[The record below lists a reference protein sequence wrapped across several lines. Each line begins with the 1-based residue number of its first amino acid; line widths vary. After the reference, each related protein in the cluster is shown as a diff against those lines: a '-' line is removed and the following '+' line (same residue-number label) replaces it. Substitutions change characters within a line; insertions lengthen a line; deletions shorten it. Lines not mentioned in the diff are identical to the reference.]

1 MAGRNWT
8 PEEKIRIVLE
18 LMNTST
24 TLADLSRKYSV
35 NPNLIY
41 KWKEKFIDGGKL
53 ALSGGI
59 RDPAREKDAEIEM
72 MKKLI
77 GELTIANDAMKK
89 VLTGEGKKMSVKI
102 MISNGLSARKA
113 MHLAGTSQGSYYC
126 KKRKNK
132 RNMKDKELLPKAQ
145 ELSLRKPMYGTRMMA
160 AYASRELNR
169 PVNRKAVKHAFRL
182 LGWNRPQLKKRD
194 LIKASDGRQSQAG

>member
-41 KWKEKFIDGGKL
+41 KWKEKFIDGGRL

-89 VLTGEGKKMSVKI
+89 VLTGEGKK
-102 MISNGLSARKA
+102 
-113 MHLAGTSQGSYYC
+113 
-126 KKRKNK
+126 
-132 RNMKDKELLPKAQ
+132 
-145 ELSLRKPMYGTRMMA
+145 
-160 AYASRELNR
+160 
-169 PVNRKAVKHAFRL
+169 
-182 LGWNRPQLKKRD
+182 
-194 LIKASDGRQSQAG
+194 

>member
-41 KWKEKFIDGGKL
+41 KWKEKFIDGGRL

-59 RDPAREKDAEIEM
+59 RDPASEKDAEIEM

-89 VLTGEGKKMSVKI
+89 VLTGEGKK
-102 MISNGLSARKA
+102 
-113 MHLAGTSQGSYYC
+113 
-126 KKRKNK
+126 
-132 RNMKDKELLPKAQ
+132 
-145 ELSLRKPMYGTRMMA
+145 
-160 AYASRELNR
+160 
-169 PVNRKAVKHAFRL
+169 
-182 LGWNRPQLKKRD
+182 
-194 LIKASDGRQSQAG
+194 

>member
-41 KWKEKFIDGGKL
+41 KWKEKFIDGGRL

-59 RDPAREKDAEIEM
+59 RDPAREKDAEIET

-89 VLTGEGKKMSVKI
+89 VLTGEGKK
-102 MISNGLSARKA
+102 
-113 MHLAGTSQGSYYC
+113 
-126 KKRKNK
+126 
-132 RNMKDKELLPKAQ
+132 
-145 ELSLRKPMYGTRMMA
+145 
-160 AYASRELNR
+160 
-169 PVNRKAVKHAFRL
+169 
-182 LGWNRPQLKKRD
+182 
-194 LIKASDGRQSQAG
+194 

>member
-89 VLTGEGKKMSVKI
+89 VLTGEGKK
-102 MISNGLSARKA
+102 
-113 MHLAGTSQGSYYC
+113 
-126 KKRKNK
+126 
-132 RNMKDKELLPKAQ
+132 
-145 ELSLRKPMYGTRMMA
+145 
-160 AYASRELNR
+160 
-169 PVNRKAVKHAFRL
+169 
-182 LGWNRPQLKKRD
+182 
-194 LIKASDGRQSQAG
+194 